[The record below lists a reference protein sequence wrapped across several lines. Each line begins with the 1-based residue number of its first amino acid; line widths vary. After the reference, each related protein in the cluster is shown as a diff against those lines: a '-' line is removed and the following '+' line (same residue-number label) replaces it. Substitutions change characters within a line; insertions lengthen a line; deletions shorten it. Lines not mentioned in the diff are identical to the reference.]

1 MQQAAFVDRSDG
13 SHAQSSYNHMT
24 QEIAQLVIEILKSMK
39 RNEELPI
46 QGILLDPD
54 PIAILDPAIVPEEGE
69 IIDATIINLL
79 PNSDRPKLPSI
90 NDLDKQNVRS
100 PQSPPELFQTAENL
114 IGGTIDQLVNHYGDR
129 NGQYITEKYHLQQE
143 GNQYRIYDEKG
154 HERFAAE
161 KRGTDDYTIL
171 NNELSGPQMVEV
183 LRVRAA
189 IEEQGIESIDRDF
202 KSQSESLGNLAPE
215 GTQAAFVVEYLL
227 DGYNTDAL
235 QMPNYSFSRDNQ
247 GNITITRENAP
258 SSDVR
263 STHDLTQNPS
273 GYIILR
279 TESGNITESHLTPND
294 KANFAQVA
302 RYAHEHPIG
311 PEVQAMATV
320 GRGQER
326 SS

>member
-13 SHAQSSYNHMT
+13 SHAQSSYNHMS
-24 QEIAQLVIEILKSMK
+24 QEIAQLVIEILRSLN
-39 RNEELPI
+39 RTAQSPI

-54 PIAILDPAIVPEEGE
+54 PIDFSGPLSSHEEGD
-69 IIDATIINLL
+69 ILNATILNFFPETQPPALL
-79 PNSDRPKLPSI
+79 SSVD
-90 NDLDKQNVRS
+90 DLDSSTRS
-100 PQSPPELFQTAENL
+100 PQTPPEIFQTAENL
-114 IGGTIDQLVNHYGDR
+114 IAETVDQLVDHYGDR

-161 KRGTDDYTIL
+161 KQGTDEYEIL
-171 NNELSGPQMVEV
+171 KNELSGPQMVEV
-183 LRVRAA
+183 LRVRVA
-189 IEEQGIESIDRDF
+189 IEEQGIESMNRDF

-215 GTQAAFVVEYLL
+215 GTQAAVVAEYLL

-235 QMPNYSFSRDNQ
+235 QMPNYGFSRDNQ

-273 GYIILR
+273 GYVVLR
-279 TESGNITESHLTPND
+279 TESGNITESNLTLQD
-294 KANFAQVA
+294 KENFAQVA
-302 RYAHEHPIG
+302 RYAHEHPSG
-311 PEVQAMATV
+311 RETQVMATV
-320 GRGQER
+320 GRGRER
-326 SS
+326 S

>member
-24 QEIAQLVIEILKSMK
+24 QEIAQLVIEILRSMK

-54 PIAILDPAIVPEEGE
+54 PIEALNPTIVHEEGE
-69 IIDATIINLL
+69 IIDATILNSL
-79 PNSDRPKLPSI
+79 PNTDRPKLPSI
-90 NDLDKQNVRS
+90 NDLDKQTARS
-100 PQSPPELFQTAENL
+100 PQSLPEIFQTAENL

-154 HERFAAE
+154 HERFVAQ
-161 KRGTDDYTIL
+161 KNGTDDYTIL
-171 NNELSGPQMVEV
+171 NNELSGPQMVEI
-183 LRVRAA
+183 LRVRAT
-189 IEEQGIESIDRDF
+189 IEEQGLESINRDF

-215 GTQAAFVVEYLL
+215 GTQAAFVAEYLL
-227 DGYNTDAL
+227 DGYNTDTL
-235 QMPNYSFSRDNQ
+235 QMPNYVFSHDNQ
-247 GNITITRENAP
+247 GNITIANSP

-273 GYIILR
+273 GYIVLR

-302 RYAHEHPIG
+302 RYAQEHPIG
-311 PEVQAMATV
+311 PEVQAMATM

-326 SS
+326 SP

>member
-24 QEIAQLVIEILKSMK
+24 QEIAQLVIEILKSMQ
-39 RNEELPI
+39 RNEESPV

-54 PIAILDPAIVPEEGE
+54 LIAILDPAIVPEEGE
-69 IIDATIINLL
+69 IIDATILNSL

-90 NDLDKQNVRS
+90 SNLEEQNARS
-100 PQSPPELFQTAENL
+100 PQGPAEIFQTAENL
-114 IGGTIDQLVNHYGDR
+114 IAETVDQLVDHYGDR

-161 KRGTDDYTIL
+161 KQGTDDYEIL
-171 NNELSGPQMVEV
+171 KNELSGPQMVEV
-183 LRVRAA
+183 LRVRVA
-189 IEEQGIESIDRDF
+189 IEEQGLESMNRDF

-215 GTQAAFVVEYLL
+215 GTQAAVVAEYLL

-235 QMPNYSFSRDNQ
+235 QMPNYGFSRDNQ

-273 GYIILR
+273 GYVVLR
-279 TESGNITESHLTPND
+279 TESGNITESNLTLQD
-294 KANFAQVA
+294 KENFAQVA
-302 RYAHEHPIG
+302 RYAHEHPSG
-311 PEVQAMATV
+311 RETQVMATV
-320 GRGQER
+320 GRGRER
-326 SS
+326 S

>member
-1 MQQAAFVDRSDG
+1 MQQTAFVDRSDG

-54 PIAILDPAIVPEEGE
+54 PIAILDPVVIPEEGE

-79 PNSDRPKLPSI
+79 PNTDRPKLPSV
-90 NDLDKQNVRS
+90 NDLDKQNTRS
-100 PQSPPELFQTAENL
+100 PQSPPEIFQTAENL
-114 IGGTIDQLVNHYGDR
+114 ISGTIEQLVNHYGDR

-154 HERFAAE
+154 HERFVAQ
-161 KRGTDDYTIL
+161 KNGTDDYTIL
-171 NNELSGPQMVEV
+171 NNELSGPQMVEI
-183 LRVRAA
+183 LRVRAT
-189 IEEQGIESIDRDF
+189 IEEQGIKSIDRDF

-215 GTQAAFVVEYLL
+215 GTQAAFVAEYLL
-227 DGYNTDAL
+227 DGYNTDTL

-247 GNITITRENAP
+247 GNTTIAHSP

-263 STHDLTQNPS
+263 STQDLTQNPS
-273 GYIILR
+273 GYVVLR

-302 RYAHEHPIG
+302 AYA
-311 PEVQAMATV
+311 
-320 GRGQER
+320 QER
-326 SS
+326 PIDREAQGIKTDRQSYRD